1 MLAAS
6 CFGIV
11 KADGVVVAAMP
22 MLRARD
28 GVSVADDGRRHQQHA
43 ARRSRPRERRASRSW
58 MPIETAADDT
68 VMIAFTSGTTGVP
81 KAGFP
86 PTPSGL
92 RHDKRGYGA
101 ASFACIHERTMVD
114 QNSASWNLMF
124 RWLRNVDALRTA
136 A

>member
-6 CFGIV
+6 CFRIV

-28 GVSVADDGRRHQQHA
+28 GVSVADNDRRHQQHA

-101 ASFACIHERTMVD
+101 ASFA
-114 QNSASWNLMF
+114 
-124 RWLRNVDALRTA
+124 
-136 A
+136 